1 MSYKLTEPITGR
13 YTLSSRIPV
22 VDRHAHGP
30 RKNKAFSDDE
40 IEIHIPH
47 NLAISIH
54 SHIHSPGIPPIQQ
67 LPESPHRGRQHSV
80 SESTQKDRI
89 LGPQYQRRRSEHD
102 CAAQDGF
109 VAGGHSDGLVHYSVE
124 ATEEHDHRLMLFKL
138 GEVPV
143 EGEDDTWGAGI
154 SSTGY
159 GVTGRAFCGVFDLTE
174 IDNW

>member
-40 IEIHIPH
+40 IEIHVPH

-54 SHIHSPGIPPIQQ
+54 SHIHSPGIPSIQQ

-80 SESTQKDRI
+80 SESTQQDRI

-109 VAGGHSDGLVHYSVE
+109 VAGGHSDGLVHYPVE
-124 ATEEHDHRLMLFKL
+124 AAEEHDHRLMLFKL
-138 GEVPV
+138 CEVPV
-143 EGEDDTWGAGI
+143 EGEYDTWGAGI